1 MFKYDLNSV
10 LDDAKKDAFV
20 HHGSVGGGLAGIVIA
35 EWRQAPGQPVYPVR
49 ATPEMMQLSRD
60 EHDLIAE
67 MIRVQLAAEQS
78 QFQKQK
84 VAASATPIG
93 SRTTTARP
101 RADRSLTSLRSGR
114 NG

>member
-1 MFKYDLNSV
+1 MPKRIL
-10 LDDAKKDAFV
+10 LLTTGALAA
-20 HHGSVGGGLAGIVIA
+20 GLAGIVIA
-35 EWRQAPGQPVYPVR
+35 GQWRQAPGQPVYPVR

-67 MIRVQLAAEQS
+67 MIKAQLAAERG

-84 VAASATPIG
+84 VAASATPVA

-101 RADRSLTSLRSGR
+101 RADRTLSSLRSGR

>member
-1 MFKYDLNSV
+1 MPKRML
-10 LDDAKKDAFV
+10 LLTAGALAA
-20 HHGSVGGGLAGIVIA
+20 GLAGIVIA
-35 EWRQAPGQPVYPVR
+35 GQWRQPPRQPVYPVR

-67 MIRVQLAAEQS
+67 MIEAQLAGERS

-93 SRTTTARP
+93 SRTTIARP
-101 RADRSLTSLRSGR
+101 RASH
-114 NG
+114 